1 MPMELDEFDVKILS
15 ILQRNAKISN
25 VTLAAEVGLS
35 PSPCLAR
42 VKALTESGL
51 IKRHVTLLDP
61 VLVGLNLNVFIHVTM
76 TRQSDKVLAAF
87 ATAVRGWREVLE
99 CHLMTG
105 DSDYLLRLVV
115 RDVDHL
121 RTFVLDRLTPFDG
134 IASIRSSIALDQ
146 IKYETALPI

>member
-1 MPMELDEFDVKILS
+1 MDLDSFDIRILEE
-15 ILQRNAKISN
+15 LQRNAKISN
-25 VTLAAEVGLS
+25 VNLASKVGLS
-35 PSPCLAR
+35 ASPCLAR
-42 VKALTESGL
+42 VKSLTESGL

-61 VLVGLNLNVFIHVTM
+61 VKVGLDLNVFIHVTM
-76 TRQSDKVLAAF
+76 TRQDDKVLAAF

-105 DSDYLLRLVV
+105 DSDYLLRLVM

-121 RTFVLDRLTPFDG
+121 KTFILERLTPFEG
-134 IASIRSSIALDQ
+134 ISSIRSSIALDQ